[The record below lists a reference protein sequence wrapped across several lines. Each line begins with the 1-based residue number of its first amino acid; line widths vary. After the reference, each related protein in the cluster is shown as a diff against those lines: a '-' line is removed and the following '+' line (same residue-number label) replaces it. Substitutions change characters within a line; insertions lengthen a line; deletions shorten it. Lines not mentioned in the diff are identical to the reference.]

1 MLYTPVLYFFRRPCR
16 SPNVCHRIPHLR
28 TKPKRPKPDH
38 HRRTLLIHGS
48 DAHRGRL
55 EARVR
60 QNKMA
65 RDKPAVRAA
74 RDEDAR
80 SVDAVRDG
88 VERCAYVR
96 DVLLADPPRKTL

>member
-1 MLYTPVLYFFRRPCR
+1 
-16 SPNVCHRIPHLR
+16 
-28 TKPKRPKPDH
+28 
-38 HRRTLLIHGS
+38 LIHGS